1 MHDFDYDAMQKKRIA
16 RGASHMK
23 RGSKSKKR
31 TLPSDYLTAAQKRR
45 LNGPVSTYKLD
56 EPMSWESFKAMPEDL
71 QKQYILRLQ
80 ENYGANDE
88 MIGKMFKKSDT
99 VVLRL
104 RNALNIKPIGKCK
117 LNRNEKA
124 IRDAKWDAFCNGVV
138 GGKPGEPKKIEN
150 DEVEETC
157 DEIDDFVG
165 FGDPEIEVEVEVEEP
180 VKAPEQIEI
189 EEMEPIEEP
198 IEEPVKAPE
207 KDKSVDFLM
216 TEKLDVTFV
225 SDSGDL
231 ETVFQLLKQLGSHA
245 GRCRIR
251 IEIEAV

>member
-23 RGSKSKKR
+23 RGSKKC

-56 EPMSWESFKAMPEDL
+56 EPMNWESFKAMPEDL
-71 QKQYILRLQ
+71 QKKYILNLQ
-80 ENYGANDE
+80 ETYQANND
-88 MIGKMFKKSDT
+88 MLGKMFGVSGVSVCKM
-99 VVLRL
+99 R
-104 RNALNIKPIGKCK
+104 RALGVGAMGQNKMT
-117 LNRNEKA
+117 RDEVA
-124 IRDAKWDAFCNGVV
+124 VRDAKWDAFCNGVV

-150 DEVEETC
+150 NEVEELH
-157 DEIDDFVG
+157 DEINDFFG
-165 FGDPEIEVEVEVEEP
+165 FGDPEVEEH
-180 VKAPEQIEI
+180 VKTPEQIEI
-189 EEMEPIEEP
+189 EEMDPSKEPV
-198 IEEPVKAPE
+198 EEPVKSPE
-207 KDKSVDFLM
+207 KEKSVDFLI

-231 ETVFQLLKQLGSHA
+231 EMAFQLLKQLGSHT
-245 GRCRIR
+245 GKCRIH

>member
-23 RGSKSKKR
+23 RGSKSKKC

-71 QKQYILRLQ
+71 QKKYILNLQ
-80 ENYGANDE
+80 ETYQANDK
-88 MIGKMFKKSDT
+88 MIAKLFGKSDVT
-99 VVLRL
+99 VGEHRKRL
-104 RNALNIKPIGKCK
+104 GLNPIGKS
-117 LNRNEKA
+117 RMTRDEVA
-124 IRDAKWDAFCNGVV
+124 IRDAKWNAFCNGVV

-150 DEVEETC
+150 NEVEELH
-157 DEIDDFVG
+157 DDINDFIG
-165 FGDPEIEVEVEVEEP
+165 FGDPEVEEQIEIEEMDSIEEPVEEP
-180 VKAPEQIEI
+180 VKAPE
-189 EEMEPIEEP
+189 
-198 IEEPVKAPE
+198 KE
-207 KDKSVDFLM
+207 KPVDFLV
-216 TEKLDVTFV
+216 TEKLNVTFV

-245 GRCRIR
+245 GKCRIH
-251 IEIEAV
+251 IEIEAL

>member
-16 RGASHMK
+16 HGASHMK
-23 RGSKSKKR
+23 RGSKSKKC
-31 TLPSDYLTAAQKRR
+31 TLPSDYLTDAQKRR

-56 EPMSWESFKAMPEDL
+56 EPMSWERFKARPEDL
-71 QKQYILRLQ
+71 QKKYILNLQ
-80 ENYGANDE
+80 ETYQANND
-88 MIGKMFKKSDT
+88 MLGKMFGVTGVSVCKM
-99 VVLRL
+99 RH
-104 RNALNIKPIGKCK
+104 ALGIGAMGQSKMT
-117 LNRNEKA
+117 RDEVA
-124 IRDAKWDAFCNGVV
+124 VRDAKWDAFCNGVV

-150 DEVEETC
+150 N
-157 DEIDDFVG
+157 
-165 FGDPEIEVEVEVEEP
+165 EVEEP

-189 EEMEPIEEP
+189 KEMGPIEEP

-207 KDKSVDFLM
+207 KEKSVDFLM

>member
-1 MHDFDYDAMQKKRIA
+1 MNDFDYDVMQKKRIA
-16 RGASHMK
+16 RGASRMK
-23 RGSKSKKR
+23 RGSKSKKC

-71 QKQYILRLQ
+71 QKQYILGLQ

-99 VVLRL
+99 IALRL
-104 RNALNIKPIGKCK
+104 RNSLNIKPLGKCK

-124 IRDAKWDAFCNGVV
+124 IRDAKWDTFCNGVV
-138 GGKPGEPKKIEN
+138 GGKPGESKKFEN
-150 DEVEETC
+150 DDVEESC
-157 DEIDDFVG
+157 DEIDDFFG
-165 FGDPEIEVEVEVEEP
+165 FGDPEFEVEEPVEEP
-180 VKAPEQIEI
+180 VKAPEKE
-189 EEMEPIEEP
+189 
-198 IEEPVKAPE
+198 
-207 KDKSVDFLM
+207 KSVNFLM

-231 ETVFQLLKQLGSHA
+231 ETVFQLLKQVGSHT
-245 GRCRIR
+245 GRCRIH

>member
-23 RGSKSKKR
+23 RGSKSKKC

-56 EPMSWESFKAMPEDL
+56 EPMNWESFKAMPEDL
-71 QKQYILRLQ
+71 QKKYILGLQ

-99 VVLRL
+99 VALRV
-104 RNALNIKPIGKCK
+104 RNTLNIKPLGKCK

-124 IRDAKWDAFCNGVV
+124 IRDAKWEAFCNGVV

-150 DEVEETC
+150 NEVEEPH
-157 DEIDDFVG
+157 DDIDDFVG
-165 FGDPEIEVEVEVEEP
+165 FGDPEIEEQIEIKEIEPIEEPVEEP
-180 VKAPEQIEI
+180 VKAPE
-189 EEMEPIEEP
+189 
-198 IEEPVKAPE
+198 K
-207 KDKSVDFLM
+207 KRSVDFLM

-231 ETVFQLLKQLGSHA
+231 ETVFQILKQLGSHA

>member
-23 RGSKSKKR
+23 RGSKKC

-71 QKQYILRLQ
+71 RKKYILNLQ
-80 ENYGANDE
+80 ETYQANND
-88 MIGKMFKKSDT
+88 MLGKMFGVTGVSVCKM
-99 VVLRL
+99 RH
-104 RNALNIKPIGKCK
+104 ALGIKAMGQSKMT
-117 LNRNEKA
+117 RDEVA
-124 IRDAKWDAFCNGVV
+124 VRDAKWDAFCNGVV

-150 DEVEETC
+150 NEVEELH
-157 DEIDDFVG
+157 DEINNFVG
-165 FGDPEIEVEVEVEEP
+165 FGDPEVE
-180 VKAPEQIEI
+180 EQIEI
-189 EEMEPIEEP
+189 KEMGP
-198 IEEPVKAPE
+198 IEEPVEEPVEEPIKAPE
-207 KDKSVDFLM
+207 KEKSVDFLM
-216 TEKLDVTFV
+216 TEKLNVTFV

-245 GRCRIR
+245 GKCRIH
-251 IEIEAV
+251 IEIEAI

>member
-16 RGASHMK
+16 HGASHMK
-23 RGSKSKKR
+23 RGGKSKKC

-71 QKQYILRLQ
+71 QKKYILRLQ

-99 VVLRL
+99 IALRL
-104 RNALNIKPIGKCK
+104 RNTLNIKPLGNCK
-117 LNRNEKA
+117 LNRKEKA

-138 GGKPGEPKKIEN
+138 GGKPGKPEKVEN
-150 DEVEETC
+150 KDVEESY
-157 DEIDDFVG
+157 DEINNFVG
-165 FGDPEIEVEVEVEEP
+165 FGDPEIEEP
-180 VKAPEQIEI
+180 IKAPEQIEI
-189 EEMEPIEEP
+189 EEMGPIEEP
-198 IEEPVKAPE
+198 VEEPVKAPE
-207 KDKSVDFLM
+207 KEKSVDFLM

>member
-23 RGSKSKKR
+23 RGSKSKKC
-31 TLPSDYLTAAQKRR
+31 TLPSDYLTDAQKRR
-45 LNGPVSTYKLD
+45 LNGPVITYKLD

-71 QKQYILRLQ
+71 QKKYILNLQ
-80 ENYGANDE
+80 ETYQANND
-88 MIGKMFKKSDT
+88 MLGKMFGVTGVSVCKM
-99 VVLRL
+99 RH
-104 RNALNIKPIGKCK
+104 ALGIKAMGQSKMTHD
-117 LNRNEKA
+117 EVA
-124 IRDAKWDAFCNGVV
+124 VRDAKWDAFCNGVV

-150 DEVEETC
+150 NEAEELHDETNN
-157 DEIDDFVG
+157 FVG
-165 FGDPEIEVEVEVEEP
+165 FGDPEVEEQIEIKEMGPIEEPVEEP
-180 VKAPEQIEI
+180 VK
-189 EEMEPIEEP
+189 
-198 IEEPVKAPE
+198 EPVKAPE
-207 KDKSVDFLM
+207 KEKSVDFLM

-251 IEIEAV
+251 IEIEAI

>member
-16 RGASHMK
+16 CGASHMK
-23 RGSKSKKR
+23 RGSKSKKC

-71 QKQYILRLQ
+71 QKKYILRLQ

-99 VVLRL
+99 IALRL
-104 RNALNIKPIGKCK
+104 RNALIIKPLGNCK
-117 LNRNEKA
+117 LNRKEKA
-124 IRDAKWDAFCNGVV
+124 IRDTKWDAFCNGVV

-150 DEVEETC
+150 NEVEEPH

-165 FGDPEIEVEVEVEEP
+165 ISDPEVEEP
-180 VKAPEQIEI
+180 VKAPERIEI
-189 EEMEPIEEP
+189 EEIEPIEEP

-207 KDKSVDFLM
+207 KEKPVDFLM

-231 ETVFQLLKQLGSHA
+231 ETVFQLLKQFGSHA

>member
-1 MHDFDYDAMQKKRIA
+1 MNDFDYEVMQKKRIA
-16 RGASHMK
+16 RGATHMK
-23 RGSKSKKR
+23 RKR
-31 TLPSDYLTAAQKRR
+31 KGCSLPSDNLTAAQKRR

-71 QKQYILRLQ
+71 QKQYILNLQ
-80 ENYGANDE
+80 NTYQANDK
-88 MIGKMFKKSDT
+88 MIGKLFGKSDVT
-99 VVLRL
+99 VGEYRKKLGI
-104 RNALNIKPIGKCK
+104 NPIGKSK
-117 LNRNEKA
+117 MTRDEKTVC
-124 IRDAKWDAFCNGVV
+124 DAKWDAFCNGVV

-150 DEVEETC
+150 DEVEESC
-157 DEIDDFVG
+157 DKINN
-165 FGDPEIEVEVEVEEP
+165 EVEGP

-198 IEEPVKAPE
+198 VEEHVKTPE
-207 KDKSVDFLM
+207 KEKPVNFLM

-231 ETVFQLLKQLGSHA
+231 ETVFQLLKQVGSHA

>member
-16 RGASHMK
+16 RGAAHMK
-23 RGSKSKKR
+23 RGSKSKKC

-71 QKQYILRLQ
+71 QKKYILNLQ
-80 ENYGANDE
+80 ETYQANDK
-88 MIGKMFKKSDT
+88 MIAKLFGKSDVT
-99 VVLRL
+99 VGEHRKRL
-104 RNALNIKPIGKCK
+104 GLNPIGKS
-117 LNRNEKA
+117 RMTRDEVA
-124 IRDAKWDAFCNGVV
+124 VRDAKWDAFCNGVV
-138 GGKPGEPKKIEN
+138 GGKPGEPKKFEN
-150 DEVEETC
+150 IEVEESH

-165 FGDPEIEVEVEVEEP
+165 FGNPEKEEEANATEVERAGDVEEP
-180 VKAPEQIEI
+180 VKAPEKE
-189 EEMEPIEEP
+189 
-198 IEEPVKAPE
+198 
-207 KDKSVDFLM
+207 KSVDFLM

-231 ETVFQLLKQLGSHA
+231 DTVFQLLKQLGSHA

>member
-16 RGASHMK
+16 HGASHMK
-23 RGSKSKKR
+23 RGSKSKKC
-31 TLPSDYLTAAQKRR
+31 TLPSDYLTDAQKRR

-71 QKQYILRLQ
+71 QKKYILNLQ
-80 ENYGANDE
+80 ETYQANND
-88 MIGKMFKKSDT
+88 MLGKMFGVTGVSVCKM
-99 VVLRL
+99 RH
-104 RNALNIKPIGKCK
+104 ALGIGAMGQSKMT
-117 LNRNEKA
+117 RDEVA
-124 IRDAKWDAFCNGVV
+124 VRDAKWDAFCNGVV

-150 DEVEETC
+150 N
-157 DEIDDFVG
+157 
-165 FGDPEIEVEVEVEEP
+165 EVEEP

-189 EEMEPIEEP
+189 KEMGPIEEP

-207 KDKSVDFLM
+207 KEKSVDFLM

>member
-23 RGSKSKKR
+23 RGSKSKKC

-56 EPMSWESFKAMPEDL
+56 EPMNWESFKAMPEDL
-71 QKQYILRLQ
+71 QKKYILNLQ
-80 ENYGANDE
+80 ETYQANND
-88 MIGKMFKKSDT
+88 MLGKMFGVTGVS
-99 VVLRL
+99 VCRM
-104 RNALNIKPIGKCK
+104 RHALGVGAMGQNKMT
-117 LNRNEKA
+117 RDEVA
-124 IRDAKWDAFCNGVV
+124 VRDAKWNAFCNGVI

-150 DEVEETC
+150 NEVEELH
-157 DEIDDFVG
+157 DEINNFVG
-165 FGDPEIEVEVEVEEP
+165 FGDPKVEEP

-189 EEMEPIEEP
+189 KEMGL
-198 IEEPVKAPE
+198 IEEPVEEAVKTPE
-207 KDKSVDFLM
+207 KEKPVDFLM
-216 TEKLDVTFV
+216 TEKLNVTFV

-245 GRCRIR
+245 GKCRIH
-251 IEIEAV
+251 IEIEAI

>member
-1 MHDFDYDAMQKKRIA
+1 M
-16 RGASHMK
+16 
-23 RGSKSKKR
+23 
-31 TLPSDYLTAAQKRR
+31 
-45 LNGPVSTYKLD
+45 STYKLD

-71 QKQYILRLQ
+71 QKKYILGLQ

-99 VVLRL
+99 VALRV
-104 RNALNIKPIGKCK
+104 RNALNIKPLGKCK

-124 IRDAKWDAFCNGVV
+124 IRDAKWEAFCNGVV

-150 DEVEETC
+150 NEVEEPH

-165 FGDPEIEVEVEVEEP
+165 FGDPEVEEP
-180 VKAPEQIEI
+180 IKTPEQIEI
-189 EEMEPIEEP
+189 EEIEPVEETVEEP
-198 IEEPVKAPE
+198 IKAPE
-207 KDKSVDFLM
+207 KEKSVDFLM

-231 ETVFQLLKQLGSHA
+231 ETIFQLLKQLGSHA

>member
-23 RGSKSKKR
+23 RGSKSKKC

-56 EPMSWESFKAMPEDL
+56 EPMNWESFKAMPEDL
-71 QKQYILRLQ
+71 QKKYILNLQ
-80 ENYGANDE
+80 ETYQANDK
-88 MIGKMFKKSDT
+88 MIAKLFGKSDVT
-99 VVLRL
+99 VGEHRKRL
-104 RNALNIKPIGKCK
+104 GLKPTGKS
-117 LNRNEKA
+117 RMTRDEVA
-124 IRDAKWDAFCNGVV
+124 VRDAKWDAFCNGVV

-150 DEVEETC
+150 NEVEELH
-157 DEIDDFVG
+157 DEINNFVG
-165 FGDPEIEVEVEVEEP
+165 ISDPEVE
-180 VKAPEQIEI
+180 EQIEI
-189 EEMEPIEEP
+189 KEMGPIEEP
-198 IEEPVKAPE
+198 AEEPVDEPVKAPE
-207 KDKSVDFLM
+207 KEKSVDFLM

-245 GRCRIR
+245 GRCRIH
-251 IEIEAV
+251 IEIEAI

>member
-23 RGSKSKKR
+23 RGSKSKKC

-56 EPMSWESFKAMPEDL
+56 EPMNWESFKAMPEDL
-71 QKQYILRLQ
+71 QKKYILNLQ
-80 ENYGANDE
+80 ETYQANDK
-88 MIGKMFKKSDT
+88 MIAKLFGKSDVT
-99 VVLRL
+99 VGEHRKRL
-104 RNALNIKPIGKCK
+104 GLNPIGKSK
-117 LNRNEKA
+117 MTRDEVA
-124 IRDAKWDAFCNGVV
+124 VRDAKWSAFCNGVV

-150 DEVEETC
+150 NEAEEPH
-157 DEIDDFVG
+157 DNIDDFIG
-165 FGDPEIEVEVEVEEP
+165 FGDPEIEEP

-189 EEMEPIEEP
+189 EEIEP
-198 IEEPVKAPE
+198 IEEPVEEFIKAPE
-207 KDKSVDFLM
+207 KEKSVDFLM